1 MLFGLVP
8 RRKQV
13 LSFRKL
19 PMKVRLRLHATT
31 NWSWGKFAAQITIS
45 HCGLPP
51 CMNSPLAL
59 TVIGCD
65 YQKQS
70 RIGDEDEDI
79 LISEKQMYIMLIIA
93 RFTY

>member
-1 MLFGLVP
+1 
-8 RRKQV
+8 
-13 LSFRKL
+13 
-19 PMKVRLRLHATT
+19 
-31 NWSWGKFAAQITIS
+31 
-45 HCGLPP
+45 
-51 CMNSPLAL
+51 MNSPLAL